1 MRKQHPVIFK
11 IILCLLLVASVVI
24 GVTVST
30 QQDKGA
36 QTAPDAVQS
45 TASPEPSAQGSE

>member
-11 IILCLLLVASVVI
+11 IILCLLLVAVVVI

-36 QTAPDAVQS
+36 
-45 TASPEPSAQGSE
+45 